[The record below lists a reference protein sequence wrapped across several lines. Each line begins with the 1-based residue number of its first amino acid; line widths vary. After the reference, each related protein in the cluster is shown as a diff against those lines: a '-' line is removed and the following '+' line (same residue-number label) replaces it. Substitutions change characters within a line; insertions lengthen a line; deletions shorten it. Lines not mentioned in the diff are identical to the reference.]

1 MKNECQIVDLYDFL
15 RKVLEKYNWDCDV
28 AYKLLDEYD
37 RVKAIDDADLELLI
51 GLFRFP
57 EKFWKVINQYYNAG
71 KAWIPSKNV
80 EEFIYL
86 FMNILSVKFTSQFE
100 TSLGNC
106 DNEYFIYLPV
116 SLQLNVKHKYGF
128 EYIKWFW
135 ICKMFWMCKMLSG
148 LEFAHISSYTN
159 YGEINES

>member
-1 MKNECQIVDLYDFL
+1 MLVMGVDKSEFVYLLALIISYNFGAGNFDRVKNECQIVDLYDFL

-80 EEFIYL
+80 EKLKTVIRQNSRRREFID
-86 FMNILSVKFTSQFE
+86 K
-100 TSLGNC
+100 
-106 DNEYFIYLPV
+106 
-116 SLQLNVKHKYGF
+116 
-128 EYIKWFW
+128 
-135 ICKMFWMCKMLSG
+135 ICGVC
-148 LEFAHISSYTN
+148 
-159 YGEINES
+159 